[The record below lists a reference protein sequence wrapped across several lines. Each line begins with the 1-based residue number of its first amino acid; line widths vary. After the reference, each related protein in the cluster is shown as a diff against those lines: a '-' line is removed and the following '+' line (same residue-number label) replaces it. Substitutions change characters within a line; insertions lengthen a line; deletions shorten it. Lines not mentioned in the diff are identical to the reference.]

1 MKKVFYLVCFLCL
14 MTNIALGADAVLMA
28 DGNRLEEIRELYV
41 APDLGVNIGKAD
53 MVQGKAVVIHS
64 GSPAAFWI
72 REDIPLFKDDA
83 VITLK
88 GGRIRLQLND
98 GSILTLASETKLV
111 LNQSV
116 YDPESQTRSSFINM
130 TFGKARFLVKK
141 IKDITDSNFKI
152 RTPTAVVG
160 IRGSDFI
167 ITADISSTEV
177 VTLDHTRLEVVS
189 LTDPNMTKTVL
200 NDYERIVVEHN
211 ALPSAIE
218 TISAQEA
225 KQMMKAMEINPEK
238 VQAGL
243 DRIPKGIENKE
254 TSAPAPEKA
263 KDEIKIGLREK
274 SDVKQGVNAAPI
286 TIPAEKS
293 GDVKTGAVLLPSEK
307 EKPGQTE
314 TKTEVK
320 TEFQDK
326 IKLGIAPVLEPMKAE
341 VQNPMP
347 VFIASPTIE
356 SPKPEMKVD
365 IQNPIRE
372 SAFISASTIEVPK
385 AEIVEKPMVQDII
398 HSAVVNIANENKEV
412 IQKVAEVRVQ
422 SANDTTIKDK
432 AVVVTVPQTQTGSAN
447 PVQSGTVILPVLTDT
462 KPAVSIQIT
471 AETKPVL
478 SADANLPAATDTKLI
493 ISTPVS
499 TDTKLHV
506 SILPASTDTKPITA
520 TGIVLPVLTDTKPV
534 VSTPISTDTKPI
546 TATGIVLPVLTDTK
560 PVVST
565 PISTDTK
572 PITATGIVL
581 PVLTDT
587 KPVVSTPIS
596 TDTKPITATGIVL
609 PVLTDTKPAVTD
621 VVKPADILPAVID
634 IKPAL
639 PRSRTSHVIK

>member
-1 MKKVFYLVCFLCL
+1 
-14 MTNIALGADAVLMA
+14 
-28 DGNRLEEIRELYV
+28 
-41 APDLGVNIGKAD
+41 
-53 MVQGKAVVIHS
+53 
-64 GSPAAFWI
+64 
-72 REDIPLFKDDA
+72 
-83 VITLK
+83 
-88 GGRIRLQLND
+88 
-98 GSILTLASETKLV
+98 
-111 LNQSV
+111 
-116 YDPESQTRSSFINM
+116 
-130 TFGKARFLVKK
+130 
-141 IKDITDSNFKI
+141 
-152 RTPTAVVG
+152 
-160 IRGSDFI
+160 
-167 ITADISSTEV
+167 
-177 VTLDHTRLEVVS
+177 
-189 LTDPNMTKTVL
+189 
-200 NDYERIVVEHN
+200 
-211 ALPSAIE
+211 
-218 TISAQEA
+218 
-225 KQMMKAMEINPEK
+225 
-238 VQAGL
+238 
-243 DRIPKGIENKE
+243 
-254 TSAPAPEKA
+254 
-263 KDEIKIGLREK
+263 
-274 SDVKQGVNAAPI
+274 
-286 TIPAEKS
+286 
-293 GDVKTGAVLLPSEK
+293 VLLPSEK

-447 PVQSGTVILPVLTDT
+447 PVQAGTVILPVSTDT

-520 TGIVLPVLTDTKPV
+520 TGIV
-534 VSTPISTDTKPI
+534 TDTKPI

-565 PISTDTK
+565 PISTDTN
-572 PITATGIVL
+572 
-581 PVLTDT
+581 
-587 KPVVSTPIS
+587 
-596 TDTKPITATGIVL
+596 PITATGIVL